1 MSDND
6 TQAETVVLF
15 RTAARA
21 LRNTAPDSPFAEAV
35 ANWLDTEAILT
46 GELEP
51 FVNLISATIKT
62 KTGEAGY
69 LQLGRREDG
78 SIDMRAMST
87 PAAVRLAKVIL
98 GQEDDQ

>member
-1 MSDND
+1 MTEGIRQD
-6 TQAETVVLF
+6 ETVTLF

-21 LRNTAPDSPFAEAV
+21 LRNTAPASPFTESV
-35 ANWLDTEAILT
+35 ANWLDAEAILT

-51 FVNLISATIKT
+51 FVNIINATIAT
-62 KTGEAGY
+62 KSGEAGY

-87 PAAVRLAKVIL
+87 PAAVKVARVVL
-98 GQEDDQ
+98 GQEEGE